1 MPNSSVNK
9 FTIMKVFIFLLC
21 IWGVELTNGR
31 YARCINPNQRAG
43 LCVQISECQTLY
55 SVLQQPNLSPNE
67 KQFVRESGCGRGS
80 DNRPFVCCT
89 ADTGYTRS
97 RRITPNFPDYGD
109 FGESFNNNFN
119 SFDYGWNQAPSSDQR
134 TVLFPRQETRPWSF
148 GNEQS
153 NDRGFG
159 RSQTQ
164 QPQVQQQQQGDGSS
178 LLPQPPACGGVT
190 IDNKIYGGEDA
201 DLNEFPWTVL
211 LEYRRLNG
219 NGLSTSCAGT
229 LINQR
234 YIVTAAHC
242 LTGRIVR
249 EIGPLVSAR
258 LGEHDTRTA
267 VDCPP
272 NGGACSPAAQR
283 LGIEEMRVHELYKE
297 RPPNQMHDIG
307 LVRLER
313 DVRYSNSIQP
323 VCLPSVVAP
332 ETKRAGQQ
340 YTVVGFGRTLKTAR
354 SPIKQK
360 LVVGY
365 VEPAKC
371 RNKFAERKI
380 SIMPTQLCAGG
391 EFSQDSCDG
400 DSGGPLMR
408 FRDNSWVLEG
418 IVSFGYKCGLKDWPG
433 VYTSVA
439 AYDIWIKQNIR
450 A

>member
-1 MPNSSVNK
+1 AD
-9 FTIMKVFIFLLC
+9 
-21 IWGVELTNGR
+21 
-31 YARCINPNQRAG
+31 ARCINPNQRAG

-55 SVLQQPNLSPNE
+55 SVLQQSNLSPND
-67 KQFVRESGCGRGS
+67 KQFVRESSCGMGS

-97 RRITPNFPDYGD
+97 RRVTPSFADYGD
-109 FGESFNNNFN
+109 FGEGFGSNNFN
-119 SFDYGWNQAPSSDQR
+119 SFDYGWNPAPS
-134 TVLFPRQETRPWSF
+134 TVFPRQEARPWSF
-148 GNEQS
+148 GGEQQS
-153 NDRGFG
+153 IDRNFG
-159 RSQTQ
+159 RTQ
-164 QPQVQQQQQGDGSS
+164 AQPQQQGDGSS
-178 LLPQPPACGGVT
+178 LLPQPPICGGVT

-201 DLNEFPWTVL
+201 ELNEFPWTVL
-211 LEYRRLNG
+211 LEYRRVNG

-234 YIVTAAHC
+234 YILTAAHC

-267 VDCPP
+267 VDCPSG
-272 NGGACSPAAQR
+272 GGACSSAAQR
-283 LGIEEMRVHELYKE
+283 FSIEEMRVHELYKE
-297 RPPNQMHDIG
+297 STPNQMHDIG

-340 YTVVGFGRTLKTAR
+340 FTVVGFGRTLKVAR
-354 SPIKQK
+354 SPVKQK
-360 LVVGY
+360 LVVNY

-371 RNKFAERKI
+371 RSKFAERKI
-380 SIMPTQLCAGG
+380 SIVATQLCAGG